1 MSSPAPLL
9 PPDVDLTDFPKIMID
24 ITRLRGSGFDA
35 MHDSEAWRAGLNL
48 WFSAWHNV
56 PAGSLDDDPESLC
69 KAAGLGRD
77 MAGWERVR
85 DKAMRHWVSG
95 GDGKLYHPV
104 VCEVALEA
112 WIEKLATRLQSS
124 RANAT
129 RWKREIDL
137 SPIYADVDAAAVAL
151 RALNP
156 KSEKL
161 LKGVVVSPRDPGGIA
176 DGKPA
181 SNPKSNPGG
190 NAAGIQPASRQ
201 KSGRDAASNPAE
213 IPRKGKGREDR
224 TIALNRADSSISR
237 EATSA
242 LGERSPPHALG
253 EDGASGRPA
262 AIPEKL
268 WRAVVQAQGPEF
280 AGSYLTC
287 AEWRENPAQ
296 LVFRVK
302 FSADQ
307 FQRACRKI
315 LIDEGVAVV
324 FEPTMAVRAVA

>member
-9 PPDVDLTDFPKIMID
+9 PPDVDLTDFAKIMID
-24 ITRLRGSGFDA
+24 ITRLRGSAFDA
-35 MHDSEAWRAGLNL
+35 MHDSEAWRAGVNL
-48 WFSAWHNV
+48 WLSSWHNT

-77 MAGWERVR
+77 MRGWQRVR
-85 DKAMRHWVSG
+85 DKALRHWVSG
-95 GDGKLYHPV
+95 GDGKIYHPV

-112 WIEKLATRLQSS
+112 WIEKLATRLQSA

-137 SPIYADVDAAAVAL
+137 TPIYADVDAAAAAL

-161 LKGVVVSPRDPGGIA
+161 LKGVVVLPRDPGGIA
-176 DGKPA
+176 GGTSTDD
-181 SNPKSNPGG
+181 PGG
-190 NAAGIQPASRQ
+190 TATGMHAASRTQ
-201 KSGRDAASNPAE
+201 SPKKSSDRPGGGPTE
-213 IPRKGKGREDR
+213 IPRKGKGREER
-224 TIALNRADSSISR
+224 TIAPNRADSSFRR

-242 LGERSPPHALG
+242 LEGRSPPHAEAEGDAAARLG
-253 EDGASGRPA
+253 
-262 AIPEKL
+262 AIPEPI
-268 WRAVVQAQGPEF
+268 WRAVLTARGQEF
-280 AGSYLTC
+280 VDSYLTC
-287 AEWRENPAQ
+287 AEWRAEPPA

-307 FQRACRKI
+307 FQRACRS
-315 LIDEGVAVV
+315 LMIDLGVAVV
-324 FEPTMAVRAVA
+324 CESTMAAKAVA